1 MIGQIITF
9 EKVNGV
15 LKPVN
20 GELSPYQPTE
30 DVVEITRHVKRDY
43 QTGIDILYDPRR
55 EFNNKSVL
63 DELNDNQQAFLMYPR
78 QDLIDPEENWRWNGV
93 RPVTRN
99 RILSLAAHL
108 TANTLI
114 PGVFAQ
120 NPDDEEDREMA
131 EIMRA
136 MIEWNVRN
144 SDYDVTFLYAVI
156 AGLVNPVAYL
166 GVEFIEAVQMIKTR
180 TRNGIKREEA
190 IDDVLSG
197 LQVSSIPL
205 DEILITNPYEYEIQR
220 QRALG
225 RRQYIEYSQLEKIFG
240 NHPNWK
246 FVTPGVKTIYNEE
259 DGTFYD
265 QRDEDLDTLA
275 ERFEYFNRGDDLQI
289 PFING
294 IYLGETDVLANPM
307 KHRDQENRPKYPL
320 IKFGAEPIDEK
331 RFFFYKSIASK
342 LMQNYKLTNRI
353 WQIVVDT
360 EVLNLKPPVGVMG
373 DDKLGTDI
381 YYPGAAVNVGKDTSF
396 MQFPTGNAASGYNL
410 LSFIDQDTNESTQ
423 DPIRGGVAAAGQQT
437 AFEISRIEQNAR
449 TQLGLIG
456 KMMIQMVRDLGD
468 RMIENIIQH
477 ETVAN
482 IEEVVSGTLRL
493 KFRRFLLPGQGGE
506 KTREINFDD
515 SLIGTEMTEA
525 AVSKRKQILFEQEGG
540 TEGNKRISLVNPNI
554 FKKIKFMAIVDAEVL
569 MPKNEALE
577 TALKLDAYAKAITN
591 PLIASDVEAMENV
604 TKDLLLGALKPT
616 KGREHKYLPK
626 RKPQNVL
633 QAVQQEGEPPIST
646 QMMESERAANL
657 TQLQT

>member
-1 MIGQIITF
+1 MIGQVIEF
-9 EKVNGV
+9 AKVNGV

-20 GELSPYQPTE
+20 GELSAYQPE
-30 DVVEITRHVKRDY
+30 QDVTEITRHVKRDY
-43 QTGIDILYDPRR
+43 QTGVDILYDPRR
-55 EFNNKSVL
+55 EFNNRSVL
-63 DELNDNQQAFLMYPR
+63 DELNDNQKAFLMYPR
-78 QDLIDPEENWRWNGV
+78 QDLVDPEEKWRWTGV
-93 RPVTRN
+93 RPITRN

-108 TANTLI
+108 TASTLI

-120 NPDDEEDREMA
+120 NPDDEEDRDMA

-166 GVEFIEAVQMIKTR
+166 GIEFVEAVQMIKTR
-180 TRNGIKREEA
+180 TKTGIKLEEA
-190 IDDVLSG
+190 VDDVLSG
-197 LQVSSIPL
+197 LHISNIPL
-205 DEILITNPYEYEIQR
+205 DEVLITNPYEYEIQR

-240 NHPNWK
+240 SHPNWR

-265 QRDEDLDTLA
+265 QRDEDLRTLA

-294 IYLGETDVLANPM
+294 IYLGTADVLANPM

-331 RFFFYKSIASK
+331 RFYFYKSIASK
-342 LMQNYKLTNRI
+342 LMQDYTLTNKI

-360 EVLNLKPPVGVMG
+360 EVLNLKPPLGVMG

-396 MQFPTGNAASGYNL
+396 QQFPTGSAASGYNL
-410 LSFIDQDTNESTQ
+410 LTFVDQWINESTQ
-423 DPIRGGVAAAGQQT
+423 DPIKRGVSGRGDQT

-449 TQLGLIG
+449 IQLGQIG

-468 RMIENIIQH
+468 RMIEDIIQH

-482 IEEVVSGTLRL
+482 IEDVVAGTLRL

-515 SLIGTEMTEA
+515 SLMGAQMTKKDIR
-525 AVSKRKQILFEQEGG
+525 KRKQKLFEQEGG
-540 TEGNKRISLVNPNI
+540 KDGSKRISLVNPNL
-554 FKKIKFMAIVDAEVL
+554 FKRMKYMAIVDAEVL

-577 TALKLDAYAKAITN
+577 AALKLDAYAKAIQN
-591 PLIASDVEAMENV
+591 PLIASDMEAMENV

-616 KGREHKYLPK
+616 KGKEDKYLPR
-626 RKPQNVL
+626 RKPQTVL
-633 QAVQQEGEPPIST
+633 QAVKQGSKEQPV
-646 QMMESERAANL
+646 SEQIASSEATRL
-657 TQLQT
+657 KQFQV

>member
-1 MIGQIITF
+1 M
-9 EKVNGV
+9 
-15 LKPVN
+15 
-20 GELSPYQPTE
+20 GE
-30 DVVEITRHVKRDY
+30 
-43 QTGIDILYDPRR
+43 
-55 EFNNKSVL
+55 
-63 DELNDNQQAFLMYPR
+63 
-78 QDLIDPEENWRWNGV
+78 
-93 RPVTRN
+93 
-99 RILSLAAHL
+99 
-108 TANTLI
+108 
-114 PGVFAQ
+114 
-120 NPDDEEDREMA
+120 
-131 EIMRA
+131 
-136 MIEWNVRN
+136 
-144 SDYDVTFLYAVI
+144 
-156 AGLVNPVAYL
+156 
-166 GVEFIEAVQMIKTR
+166 
-180 TRNGIKREEA
+180 
-190 IDDVLSG
+190 
-197 LQVSSIPL
+197 
-205 DEILITNPYEYEIQR
+205 
-220 QRALG
+220 
-225 RRQYIEYSQLEKIFG
+225 
-240 NHPNWK
+240 
-246 FVTPGVKTIYNEE
+246 
-259 DGTFYD
+259 
-265 QRDEDLDTLA
+265 
-275 ERFEYFNRGDDLQI
+275 
-289 PFING
+289 
-294 IYLGETDVLANPM
+294 
-307 KHRDQENRPKYPL
+307 
-320 IKFGAEPIDEK
+320 
-331 RFFFYKSIASK
+331 
-342 LMQNYKLTNRI
+342 
-353 WQIVVDT
+353 
-360 EVLNLKPPVGVMG
+360 
-373 DDKLGTDI
+373 DKLGTDI

-515 SLIGTEMTEA
+515 SLIGTEMSEA

-626 RKPQNVL
+626 RKPQNAL
-633 QAVQQEGEPPIST
+633 QAIQQEGEPPISSKI
-646 QMMESERAANL
+646 MESERA
-657 TQLQT
+657 TRLQQFQT